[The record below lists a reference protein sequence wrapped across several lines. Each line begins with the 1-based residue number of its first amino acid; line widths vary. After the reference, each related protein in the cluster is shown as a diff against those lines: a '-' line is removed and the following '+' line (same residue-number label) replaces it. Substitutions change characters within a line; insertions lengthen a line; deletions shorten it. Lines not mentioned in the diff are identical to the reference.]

1 MKDIDP
7 RLKLIANHFG
17 FQAQAEKAIEEMAEL
32 MVEIRHLKKRS
43 EHAADDYTR
52 FIEELVDV
60 KIMIDQLVYLARQ
73 DEECADS
80 FDLQTEYKIER
91 TLRRV
96 EAEKEDV

>member
-7 RLKLIANHFG
+7 RL
-17 FQAQAEKAIEEMAEL
+17 
-32 MVEIRHLKKRS
+32 
-43 EHAADDYTR
+43 
-52 FIEELVDV
+52 
-60 KIMIDQLVYLARQ
+60 KIMIDQLVYLVRQ
-73 DEECADS
+73 GKECSAS